1 MAKVIHTALE
11 EVTTKSSN
19 RSAIKQKIE
28 RYVNE
33 NHMET
38 GPGPDQ
44 TLFVFKDMRAT
55 LTKAL
60 NVLNNLKKL
69 HSTKAELG
77 AAMTLFN
84 TTTLLRPPATEVQL
98 AVLMKSMASAFDE
111 YVPLYQVFINEG
123 DNELVYKTDT
133 SPETYDDIAEWL
145 IHLVGGLVNQ
155 GAGAEQLLNTN
166 TIKRADYLAAIN
178 ILSQDI
184 LIALQNALIFS
195 IPRPFSFLAMYLV
208 VLLVTE
214 GLL

>member
-1 MAKVIHTALE
+1 MAKVIHTAFE
-11 EVTTKSSN
+11 EITTKSIN
-19 RSAIKQKIE
+19 RSAAKQKLE
-28 RYVNE
+28 KYVDE
-33 NHMET
+33 NYMET
-38 GPGPDQ
+38 GPDQDQ
-44 TLFVFKDMRAT
+44 TLILFEDMQST

-60 NVLNNLKKL
+60 NVLNKKL

-84 TTTLLRPPATEVQL
+84 TTTLLRPPATEAQL

-123 DNELVYKTDT
+123 DHELVYKADT

-166 TIKRADYLAAIN
+166 VNVNVNGGIC
-178 ILSQDI
+178 S
-184 LIALQNALIFS
+184 
-195 IPRPFSFLAMYLV
+195 
-208 VLLVTE
+208 
-214 GLL
+214 